1 MQKIS
6 AAIMLLALSILLA
19 ACGAGGLGSV
29 STNLEV
35 EMSEFS
41 FTPTSFTI
49 PAGEEITLELK
60 NSGSIEHDFII
71 LKKDVVVRGSFN
83 YEKQKDDIYFDIL
96 LDSDKTDTFTFT
108 APAEPGEYQIICG
121 IAGHFQAGM
130 VGKLTVVAVK

>member
-6 AAIMLLALSILLA
+6 VAIILLALSILSV

-29 STNLEV
+29 STDLEV

-49 PAGEEITLELK
+49 PAGKEITLELK

-71 LKKDVVVRGSFN
+71 LKKDAVVRGSFN
-83 YEKQKDDIYFDIL
+83 YEKQKDDIYFDTL
-96 LDSDKTDTFTFT
+96 LDSDKTGTFTFT